1 MGPDAE
7 TYAYRKGTDV
17 LGLKNMPPGVRLC
30 LFAFYLFS
38 FLLVFSKFQLVA
50 YLHL

>member
-17 LGLKNMPPGVRLC
+17 LGLIFFL
-30 LFAFYLFS
+30 S
-38 FLLVFSKFQLVA
+38 FVCIL
-50 YLHL
+50 